1 MPASVSWTTKE
12 NQLLSFM
19 TASRTNQGT
28 SPFAMLGAVCIG
40 KLVKF
45 FELQNGENHLS
56 PFQGQIKPLNMAADA
71 LIIHEKILAIKNI
84 IGNAFPSQST

>member
-1 MPASVSWTTKE
+1 
-12 NQLLSFM
+12 M